1 MGNIRAKALYSSPK
15 YDFVG
20 VVDSNVDE
28 AAKLGGMYRVSILS
42 MLLCMYLFIQ
52 FLISLQYYYTY
63 LDITLSIT
71 KRSNHHPIKN
81 KTRRNYNLNTNTNTF
96 IINNYRSTI

>member
-28 AAKLGGMYRVSILS
+28 AAKLGGMYRVSIVPMLS
-42 MLLCMYLFIQ
+42 SCL
-52 FLISLQYYYTY
+52 
-63 LDITLSIT
+63 
-71 KRSNHHPIKN
+71 
-81 KTRRNYNLNTNTNTF
+81 
-96 IINNYRSTI
+96 